1 MAETTPDAPARTG
14 ALVTGRSLV
23 GAVDLMGSGGT
34 FQAVS
39 PATGARLEPGFG
51 ECGTPE
57 VEQAAEQ
64 AWQAFG
70 AYRFTTPEVRAAFL
84 ESIAGEIE
92 NVAPTLAARVHDETG
107 LPAGRIAA
115 ETARTTGQLRL
126 FAGVVRD
133 GGWMQARIDPGDPG
147 RKPVP
152 RPDVRQRS
160 VPVGPVAVFGASNF
174 PLAFSAAGGDTASAL
189 AAGAPV
195 VVKGHPSHPGTA
207 EIVARAVRAAVRKH
221 DLPAGTFSL
230 LQGTS
235 TELGHALVTH
245 PHIRAVGF
253 TGSRRGGL
261 ALVEAAARRPV
272 PIPVYAEMSAVNPVF
287 LLAGALAERATA
299 IAAGFAASMTG
310 SAGQLCTKPG
320 LVFVLDGPDAGR
332 FIAAATEAVKAVAP
346 APMLSAGIAAAYE
359 SGVRTLRSVDAVE
372 EVAHGSGGAPFAYPG
387 GTNLFVTTGDVFLAD
402 GRLHEEVFGPAAIIV
417 RVRDEQQLAEIVERL
432 EGQLTATVHTSV
444 DDPEADHGTAARLLG
459 RLELVAGRLIVN
471 GWPTGV
477 EVDHAMVHGGPFP
490 ATSAPATTSVGARAI
505 ERFLRPVAY
514 QDVPAELLPRELRDD
529 NPDGIVRWRDG
540 STDRTGWGSGR

>member
-1 MAETTPDAPARTG
+1 MAEPTESTDAP
-14 ALVTGRSLV
+14 LTGRSLV
-23 GAVDLMGSGGT
+23 GAADVRGTGGMFHAVD
-34 FQAVS
+34 

-51 ECGTPE
+51 ECGTAE

-64 AWQAFG
+64 AWQAFD
-70 AYRFTTPEVRAAFL
+70 AYRSTTPEVRAAFL
-84 ESIAGEIE
+84 ESIAAEIE
-92 NVAPTLAARVHDETG
+92 HVAPALAARVQEETG
-107 LPAGRIAA
+107 LPAGRVAT

-133 GGWMQARIDPGDPG
+133 GAWRQARIDAGDPD
-147 RKPVP
+147 REPVP
-152 RPDVRQRS
+152 RPDIRQRS

-174 PLAFSAAGGDTASAL
+174 PLAFSVAGGDTASAL

-195 VVKGHPSHPGTA
+195 VVKGHPAHPGTA
-207 EIVARAVRAAVRKH
+207 EIVGRAVRAAVRKH

-235 TELGHALVTH
+235 TDLGHALVTH
-245 PHIRAVGF
+245 PYIRAVGF

-287 LLAGALAERATA
+287 LLPGALAERAA
-299 IAAGFAASMTG
+299 ALAAGFAASMTG

-320 LVFVLDGPDAGR
+320 LVFVLDGPDADR
-332 FIAAATEAVKAVAP
+332 FVAAASEAVRAVAP

-359 SGVRTLRSVDAVE
+359 SGVGTLRSIAAVE
-372 EVAHGSGGAPFAYPG
+372 EVAQGAIGGPLACPG
-387 GTNLFVTTGDVFLAD
+387 EPSLFVTTGEAFLAD
-402 GRLHEEVFGPAAIIV
+402 GRLHEEVFGPAAVVV
-417 RVRDEQQLAEIVERL
+417 RVRDEQRLTEIVDRL
-432 EGQLTATVHTSV
+432 EGQLTATVHLS
-444 DDPEADHGTAARLLG
+444 PGDHGTAARLLD

-477 EVDHAMVHGGPFP
+477 EVGHAMVHGGPFP

-514 QDVPAELLPRELRDD
+514 QDVPADLLPRELRDD
-529 NPDGIVRWRDG
+529 DPDGAVRYRDG
-540 STDRTGWGSGR
+540 RPETDRTGRGGDR